1 LLVLDPEKRMS
12 LEEVQQHP
20 WITKYCVTG
29 ERATVR
35 SSGSSKSSNSSG
47 GGSQQ

>member
-1 LLVLDPEKRMS
+1 LDPEKRMS

-35 SSGSSKSSNSSG
+35 SSASTKSSGSSGSS
-47 GGSQQ
+47 Q